1 MPASRYPER
10 GSSWP
15 AGILGTL
22 FVALPLILT
31 GRFRMTRAV
40 LPLVV
45 ACGLIEVVGF
55 LVITWG
61 AKDSIA
67 ITAVLS
73 SQFAVIVPLVSMV
86 VFKERMLR
94 HQLLG
99 AVLTGLGVAGV
110 TLAQL

>member
-1 MPASRYPER
+1 
-10 GSSWP
+10 
-15 AGILGTL
+15 
-22 FVALPLILT
+22 VALPLILT

-45 ACGLIEVVGF
+45 ICGLAEVVGF
-55 LVITWG
+55 LIITWG
-61 AKDSIA
+61 ARDSIA

-73 SQFAVIVPLVSMV
+73 SQFAVLVPLISMT
-86 VFKERMLR
+86 VFKERLLR

-99 AVLTGLGVAGV
+99 AVLTGVGVAAV